1 MTTQF
6 YLYLIFTIVWF
17 VMMTIL
23 SSQRGEHTSQV
34 SMKLSKKLN
43 VLIKTDLNAL
53 NGHLRQAAHV
63 VLFAIL
69 TILSSLTLQEADLWW
84 IYAVG
89 FCIIWARVDEFKKRW
104 FIGRHDGDTR
114 HNLLGV
120 SLGVVVLIVCISLW

>member
-1 MTTQF
+1 
-6 YLYLIFTIVWF
+6 
-17 VMMTIL
+17 
-23 SSQRGEHTSQV
+23 
-34 SMKLSKKLN
+34 MKLSKKLN
-43 VLIKTDLNAL
+43 MLIGTYLNAL

-69 TILSSLTLQEADLWW
+69 TILSSLTLHEAGMRW

-114 HNLLGV
+114 RTLVTGTM
-120 SLGVVVLIVCISLW
+120 SKE